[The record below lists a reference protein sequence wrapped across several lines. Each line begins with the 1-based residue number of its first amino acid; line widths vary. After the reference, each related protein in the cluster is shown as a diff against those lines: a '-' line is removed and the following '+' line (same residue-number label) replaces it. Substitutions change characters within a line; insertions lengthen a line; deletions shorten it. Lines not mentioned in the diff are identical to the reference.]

1 MSGAVTWQQVT
12 ATTWTGAPV
21 SLELPPGWWV
31 LRLSTGD
38 PVAAV
43 DRLVVEHCPQGT
55 VERLRVQLAEE
66 WRRLVR
72 VAVAGGA
79 VMLGGGVAS
88 DEATGWLITATFVL
102 APRELA
108 DPVPDSV
115 GPPRNVRLVTAYGPV
130 ADVRQLEV
138 EYLHAGSW
146 ALTFSTPSLRHGGY
160 LATVFDAIAGT
171 LRVDGGLASAAP
183 DAPVFG

>member
-31 LRLSTGD
+31 LRLAGGD

-43 DRLVVEHCPQGT
+43 DRLVAEHCPQET
-55 VERLRVQLAEE
+55 VPELRFQLAEE

-72 VAVAGGA
+72 VATAGGA
-79 VMLGGGVAS
+79 ILLGGGVAR

-102 APRELA
+102 APTELA
-108 DPVPDSV
+108 DTV
-115 GPPRNVRLVTAYGPV
+115 GPRQVRLVTAYGPIV
-130 ADVRQLEV
+130 DVQQLEV
-138 EYLHAGSW
+138 EYLHGGTWS
-146 ALTFSTPSLRHGGY
+146 LTFSTPSLRHGGY

-171 LRVDGGLASAAP
+171 LRVDGGLAETGADTA
-183 DAPVFG
+183 VFG